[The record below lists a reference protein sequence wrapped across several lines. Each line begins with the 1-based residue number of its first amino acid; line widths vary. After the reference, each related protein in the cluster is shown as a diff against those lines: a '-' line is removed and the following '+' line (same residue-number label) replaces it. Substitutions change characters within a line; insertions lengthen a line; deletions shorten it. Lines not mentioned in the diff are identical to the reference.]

1 MPGFRPDQKI
11 EMQVWDLAFSRAES
25 AGYLH
30 TRTKNRET
38 KPLAATAFVAGF
50 MGGAFLEQL
59 PYWIENVLEPE
70 VGEWLMEG
78 HSASTCLGGQYVG
91 MSYEAN
97 LGDACCR
104 GGLALGLAITG
115 AAATA
120 LDDNNVAQ
128 MIIDPTANEV
138 WRPVVFYTGAFVST
152 QGRVR
157 DWKGIRNPRI
167 SRSHVYPHVEIPY
180 GGSKMV
186 HEIVA
191 ETWLGLRPKWMYICH
206 NNDNKLDARLTN
218 LRYDT
223 PAENVLD
230 KIRNRSKR

>member
-1 MPGFRPDQKI
+1 MPAFRLDQTI
-11 EMQVWDLAFSRAES
+11 ERKVWDLGFAEAS
-25 AGYLH
+25 ARGYLCSG
-30 TRTKNRET
+30 TKKSEAR
-38 KPLAATAFVAGF
+38 PLAATAFVSGF
-50 MGGAFLEQL
+50 MGGAFLGQL
-59 PYWIENVLEPE
+59 PNWIEKAFEPE
-70 VGEWLMEG
+70 ACGWIMEG

-115 AAATA
+115 VADIASE
-120 LDDNNVAQ
+120 DNNVAQ
-128 MIIDPTANEV
+128 MIIDQTSNEV
-138 WRPVVFYTGAFVST
+138 WRPVVFYPGAFVST

-167 SRSHVYPHVEIPY
+167 SSSHVYPHVEIPY
-180 GGSKMV
+180 GGSKMI
-186 HEIVA
+186 HEVVA
-191 ETWLGLRPKWMYICH
+191 ETWLGPRPKGMYICH
-206 NNDNKLDARLTN
+206 GNDNKLDARLMN

-230 KIRNRSKR
+230 KIRNCRKR